1 MMYCTSHMTDGQQSQ
16 MLDTSTEMNCN
27 QFYYNYH
34 IIMSVLQC
42 EVNHLENAVN
52 SLILMLMRHLN

>member
-34 IIMSVLQC
+34 IIMSVLQY

-52 SLILMLMRHLN
+52 SLILMLMRHI

>member
-27 QFYYNYH
+27 QFYYSYH

-52 SLILMLMRHLN
+52 SLILMLMRHI